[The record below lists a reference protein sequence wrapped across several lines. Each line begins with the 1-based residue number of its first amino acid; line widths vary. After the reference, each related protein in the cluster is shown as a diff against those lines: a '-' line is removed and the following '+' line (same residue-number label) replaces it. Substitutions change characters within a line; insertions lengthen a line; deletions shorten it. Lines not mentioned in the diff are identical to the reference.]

1 MVPKRGK
8 GTENEAGNMSRVQS
22 QTATVLARGRLQPSL
37 AFHIHACKHSPALLT
52 ALINVRHLP
61 ETTNMEH
68 CFAVL
73 CNRFGWWLHGYLV
86 VTTHLTEYFISV
98 HFILCSLYL
107 YLKRE
112 SQILPF
118 CVHTSSES
126 YFIPLLSVERTRK
139 RHASLTIAVASL
151 VSLSDFGFL

>member
-73 CNRFGWWLHGYLV
+73 CNRLDGGYMA
-86 VTTHLTEYFISV
+86 I
-98 HFILCSLYL
+98 
-107 YLKRE
+107 
-112 SQILPF
+112 
-118 CVHTSSES
+118 
-126 YFIPLLSVERTRK
+126 
-139 RHASLTIAVASL
+139 
-151 VSLSDFGFL
+151 